1 MGCFC
6 EFGMVLFIY
15 SIYLGYGVFLWVWL
29 QYDVRRVRDD
39 LHDHLD
45 DHSHVVGL
53 QTQVP
58 TSLSNYLSIYN
69 LSISVYDLHDDSY
82 LVDLQT
88 QVPTYLYKYTYIYL
102 SIYLSINLCVYLS
115 IWPSIYLYICSAW
128 SQSRGTGAYLSIYLA
143 IYLYIYLSIYLS
155 IYLPIYHLPCSSWSS
170 RIWVIA
176 VPPDTLFQ
184 SGIFIFM
191 QRGERQGRL
200 SVILLYIL

>member
-88 QVPTYLYKYTYIYL
+88 QVPTYLYEYTYIYL
-102 SIYLSINLCVYLS
+102 SIY
-115 IWPSIYLYICSAW
+115 
-128 SQSRGTGAYLSIYLA
+128 YLSIYVS
-143 IYLYIYLSIYLS
+143 IYLSGHLSISIYALHDHSHVAKVPTYLSILPSIYIS

-176 VPPDTLFQ
+176 VPSDTLYQ
-184 SGIFIFM
+184 SGIFIDQF
-191 QRGERQGRL
+191 QL
-200 SVILLYIL
+200 F